1 MKIAIFPNLQ
11 KENALECSRT
21 VCDVLHQYN
30 MELYID
36 NKYYEQFEDKGYINF
51 GMFEDFVKESEIAI
65 AIGGDGTILKCAR
78 YLLGIK
84 TKLLGINTGRLG
96 FMASLEFD
104 ELAELHSLI
113 KGDYDIIKRMML
125 ATRIYTGENYC
136 ENIALNDV
144 SIARL
149 YSKLSDFKVYVDDN
163 LIGTYRADG
172 IVISTPTGSTAYALS
187 AGGPII
193 EPSLDCIELTL
204 LCPHSLFSRPM
215 LFSPDRVIKIVHN
228 VDVNPE
234 LYISIDGNDP
244 ITFNS
249 RQVLEVKKSA
259 HKINLIDMKRNTFFD
274 SLNKKLMRS
283 IKGN

>member
-1 MKIAIFPNLQ
+1 MKIAIFPNFQ
-11 KENALECSRT
+11 KENALKCSRE
-21 VCDVLHQYN
+21 VCDILHQN
-30 MELYID
+30 NVELYID
-36 NKYYEQFEDKGYINF
+36 KKYYEQFKDKAYVNF
-51 GMFEDFVKESEIAI
+51 GVFKDFVKESDIAI

-78 YLLGIK
+78 YLLGLD

-104 ELAELHSLI
+104 ELNELHRLI

-125 ATRIYTGENYC
+125 DTRIYTGEEYC

-144 SIARL
+144 SVARV
-149 YSKLSDFKVYVDDN
+149 YSKLCDFSVYVDDN
-163 LIGTYRADG
+163 LIGSYRADG
-172 IVISTPTGSTAYALS
+172 VVISTPTGSTAYALS

-193 EPSLDCIELTL
+193 EPDLDCIEMTL

-215 LFSPDRVIKIVHN
+215 LFSPDRVIKLVHN
-228 VDVNPE
+228 VENKPE
-234 LYISIDGNDP
+234 LYISIDGNEP

-249 RQVLEVKKSA
+249 KQVLEIKRSA
-259 HKINLIDMKRNTFFD
+259 YKINLIDMKRNTFYD